1 MTEDLA
7 QLAAELVAAFGP
19 FTPFLVRAGERAAE
33 EAAGRLGADAWEGA
47 KRAWGRL
54 RPAMDGDRR
63 VSEAV
68 LELSAAPDDPD
79 LQGQLRYQLRR
90 LLAQDDELA
99 SELASELARLL
110 AGTQPP
116 AGSVIGINVN
126 GGISGGTNI
135 GTVHI
140 EGASRRPRDWDQ

>member
-7 QLAAELVAAFGP
+7 QLAAQLVAAFGP

-33 EAAGRLGADAWEGA
+33 EAGGRLGADAWEGA
-47 KRAWGRL
+47 KRTWGRL
-54 RPAMDGDRR
+54 RPAVDGDRR

-99 SELASELARLL
+99 SELARLL

-116 AGSVIGINVN
+116 TGSVIGINVN

-140 EGASRRPRDWDQ
+140 EGASRRPRGWAD

>member
-1 MTEDLA
+1 
-7 QLAAELVAAFGP
+7 
-19 FTPFLVRAGERAAE
+19 
-33 EAAGRLGADAWEGA
+33 
-47 KRAWGRL
+47 
-54 RPAMDGDRR
+54 MDGDRR

-99 SELASELARLL
+99 SELARLL

-116 AGSVIGINVN
+116 AGSVVGINVN

-135 GTVHI
+135 GWVHI
-140 EGASRRPRDWDQ
+140 EGASRRPRGWAG